1 MSPTHETVART
12 YKKKPSSEKKER
24 KAKAYKM
31 TIWGKLWNTRE
42 FFPGLKIFQS
52 GKHKK
57 LRSQPQLC
65 QIRQ

>member
-31 TIWGKLWNTRE
+31 TI
-42 FFPGLKIFQS
+42 
-52 GKHKK
+52 
-57 LRSQPQLC
+57 
-65 QIRQ
+65 